1 VSDRTTR
8 FVEDLDAA
16 RERAAVVQDELN
28 TRISDQ
34 MNRTMYV
41 LTVVATVLLPPS
53 LITGL
58 LGINVGGIPGS
69 DSSWGF
75 GIVIFLLVI
84 LAMVEIAVLR
94 RLRWI

>member
-1 VSDRTTR
+1 
-8 FVEDLDAA
+8 
-16 RERAAVVQDELN
+16 
-28 TRISDQ
+28 
-34 MNRTMYV
+34 MYV

-84 LAMVEIAVLR
+84 LALVEIAVLR

>member
-1 VSDRTTR
+1 
-8 FVEDLDAA
+8 
-16 RERAAVVQDELN
+16 
-28 TRISDQ
+28 
-34 MNRTMYV
+34 MYV

-69 DSSWGF
+69 DRSWGF